1 MEPPRK
7 AQDEAFR
14 LDTLHSLRLLDT
26 AAEER
31 FDRLTRIARR
41 LLDTPWAMLTLVDEH
56 RLWVKSSAGLEI
68 SEIPREFSFCGH
80 AIVDEDDILV
90 IPDTHSDDRFA
101 DNPFVVDLPGIRAY
115 AGCPVSAGNGN
126 RMGTLCVCAPETRD
140 FSGEERML
148 LRDLANVAERE
159 LDVPRAGTLDALTG
173 VSDPQSF
180 YALSRQA
187 LTFCER
193 FGHPATLVFFRLGE
207 GDLDSPIHGHARA
220 DRLLAGFADT
230 LLDYSRER
238 DVRGRVDA
246 DEFALL
252 LPNCDRD
259 RVELVLERIR
269 SGMAAGADAG
279 GPQFHAAS
287 VEYDPERHDDVKQL
301 VDEAAWSLHQQLHPA
316 PAPDKSDMKP
326 VY

>member
-7 AQDEAFR
+7 AQEETFR

-56 RLWVKSSAGLEI
+56 RLWIKSSAGLEI
-68 SEIPREFSFCGH
+68 REIPREFSFCGH
-80 AIVDEDDILV
+80 AIVDADDILV
-90 IPDTHSDDRFA
+90 VQDAQADARFA
-101 DNPFVVDLPGIRAY
+101 DIPVVVDLPGIRAY
-115 AGCPVSAGNGN
+115 AGCPVAAGNGN
-126 RMGTLCVCAPETRD
+126 RMGTLCVCAPEPRS
-140 FSGEERML
+140 FSEEERML

-159 LDVPRAGTLDALTG
+159 LDGPRAGHLDALTG

-180 YALSRQA
+180 YALARQA

-193 FGHPATLVFFRLGE
+193 FRHPATLVFFRLGE
-207 GDLDSPIHGHARA
+207 GDLESPLHGHARA
-220 DRLLAGFADT
+220 DRMLAGFADT
-230 LLDYSRER
+230 LLDLSRES

-252 LPNCDRD
+252 LPDCDRE
-259 RVELVLERIR
+259 RVERVLARIR
-269 SGMAAGADAG
+269 AGLSVAVDDSAAEL
-279 GPQFHAAS
+279 HAAS
-287 VEYDPERHDDVKQL
+287 VEYDPHRHEDVKQL
-301 VDEAAWSLHQQLHPA
+301 VDEAAWRLHQQLHPA
-316 PAPDKSDMKP
+316 RGRDKPDIKP